1 MVVLKSICSRDLT
14 CEILLGKWQ
23 VLQLWLVTQN
33 LSFIVAGG
41 TVVALLVFST
51 LKMENFSAFVLLVIL
66 TNISGAVGVLS
77 TLAGTILIER
87 EW

>member
-1 MVVLKSICSRDLT
+1 MKLT
-14 CEILLGKWQ
+14 SWKIYWQ

-33 LSFIVAGG
+33 LSFVVAGG
-41 TVVALLVFST
+41 AVVVLLVFPE
-51 LKMENFSAFVLLVIL
+51 LKLTNFTTFILLVVL
-66 TNISGAVGVLS
+66 TNISGALGVLS